1 MTSDLILS
9 FPPETQKLIEEK
21 MKEEGVTD
29 RKLFLTEL
37 LARAL
42 TRHES
47 TGNWMDVIERVVSDS
62 MDEDD
67 GTILIYT
74 SETEEE

>member
-1 MTSDLILS
+1 MTAEITLTLPQEIQQLLD
-9 FPPETQKLIEEK
+9 EK
-21 MKEEGVTD
+21 MKEEGISD
-29 RKLFLTEL
+29 RTAFLTEL

-47 TGNWMDVIERVVSDS
+47 TGNWMEVIERVVADS

-67 GTILIYT
+67 GTILIY
-74 SETEEE
+74 SSDSEEE